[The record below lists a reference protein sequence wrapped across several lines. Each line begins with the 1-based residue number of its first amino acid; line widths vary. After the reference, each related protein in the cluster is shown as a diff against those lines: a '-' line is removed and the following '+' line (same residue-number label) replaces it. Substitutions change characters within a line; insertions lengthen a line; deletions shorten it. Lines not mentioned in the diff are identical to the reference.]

1 MPAVATTARET
12 LQELAAAATA
22 SLSPS
27 VTCYDHAPAP
37 GDTLGPVA
45 VVVEQQGRTF
55 WDERLKVTVLVA
67 TTTLTAAVA
76 QAALESTVEQLDEW
90 MRKGLAAGY
99 DFGRWLFEWQEQISS
114 FVASTTVRVLRDG
127 GLTWSTPTT
136 TRTAVM
142 TTARTAIADAIASG
156 VVGLAPQPS
165 VYAQEPYP
173 GDQVGPWSVAIA
185 PATLDF
191 DSAFLHVLA
200 VVTGEPISD
209 AQTRLDDLVEAV
221 DDALRGLGAG
231 YGLVD
236 WDQVGWS
243 DELEAWVAQCPVQI
257 LRSPAW

>member
-1 MPAVATTARET
+1 MTAVATSARTA
-12 LQELAAAATA
+12 LQELAEAATVL
-22 SLSPS
+22 LSPT

-55 WDERLKVTVLVA
+55 WDERLKVTVLVSTA
-67 TTTLTAAVA
+67 TLTATAA
-76 QAALESTVEQLDEW
+76 QEALEATVETLDEW

-99 DFGRWLFEWQEQISS
+99 DFSRWLFEWQEQIAS

-127 GLTWSTPTT
+127 GLTWSTPST
-136 TRTAVM
+136 TRDPVM
-142 TTARTAIADAIASG
+142 TTARSAIASA
-156 VVGLAPQPS
+156 VTSAVATLTPLPA

-173 GDQVGPWSVAIA
+173 GGQAGPWSVAIA

-191 DSAFLHVLA
+191 DAAFLHVLA

-221 DDALRGLGAG
+221 DGAIRDLGAG

-236 WDQVGWS
+236 WDSVGWS
-243 DELEAWVAQCPVQI
+243 DDLEAWVAQCPVQI
-257 LRSPAW
+257 MRSPAW